1 MKPQGPRT
9 LWVALII
16 SIIGLLALD
25 AGAQSL
31 KSPSQESWPPEASQ
45 YRFHMI
51 GNSHID
57 AVWLWTWPEGMSA
70 VVSAFRSAL

>member
-1 MKPQGPRT
+1 MKAQGVRRM
-9 LWVALII
+9 LLALII
-16 SIIGLLALD
+16 PTIGLLA
-25 AGAQSL
+25 AGAAAQS
-31 KSPSQESWPPEASQ
+31 SNSTPPESWPPKAAQ